1 MYLFSMII
9 LIFFAVIGLCAFISA
24 LLDAVYRSGGQ
35 AELIITKLTP
45 DSAEARIRH
54 AARICQHHRDIDL
67 VCVCKEGEPA
77 YDICKLMQKEYPFMQ
92 IIPDETGKQAPP

>member
-45 DSAEARIRH
+45 DSAEARILH
-54 AARICQHHRDIDL
+54 AARICQHH
-67 VCVCKEGEPA
+67 CKEGEPA